1 MQKISSVEGLRNA
14 IQLLEAEQNIKGVLL
29 KKQVLITYESLRP
42 VNLIKNTLK
51 DLFSTSFQGE
61 NISGIA
67 AGLTGGYLLKK
78 LFVGRSGNPF
88 KKLLGSIIQFG
99 LTNIIAQNSQLIR
112 SFADSVFRLFSDKK
126 RKHQ

>member
-1 MQKISSVEGLRNA
+1 MQTISSVQGLRNA
-14 IQLLEAEQNIKGVLL
+14 IQLLEAEQNVKGELL
-29 KKQVLITYESLRP
+29 KKQVMITYESLRP

-51 DLFSTSFQGE
+51 DLFSSSFEGE

-67 AGLTGGYLLKK
+67 AGITGGYLLKK

-99 LTNIIAQNSQLIR
+99 LTNLIAQNSQLIKT
-112 SFADSVFRLFSDKK
+112 FATGVFRLFSEKNK
-126 RKHQ
+126 

>member
-1 MQKISSVEGLRNA
+1 MQTISSVQELRNA
-14 IQLLEAEQNIKGVLL
+14 IQLLESEQNIKGELL
-29 KKQVLITYESLRP
+29 KKQVMLTYESLRP

-51 DLFSTSFQGE
+51 DLFSSSFEGE

-67 AGLTGGYLLKK
+67 AGITGGYLLKK

-99 LTNIIAQNSQLIR
+99 LTNLIAQNSQLIKT
-112 SFADSVFRLFSDKK
+112 FATGVFRLFSERNK
-126 RKHQ
+126 

>member
-14 IQLLEAEQNIKGVLL
+14 IQLLEAEQNIKGELL
-29 KKQVLITYESLRP
+29 KKQVMIAYESLRP
-42 VNLIKNTLK
+42 VNLVKSTLK
-51 DLFSTSFQGE
+51 DLFSTSFEGE

-88 KKLLGSIIQFG
+88 KKIIGSILQLGI
-99 LTNIIAQNSQLIR
+99 TNIIAQNSNLIKTFVPALIKLL
-112 SFADSVFRLFSDKK
+112 SGKK
-126 RKHQ
+126 K

>member
-1 MQKISSVEGLRNA
+1 MQTISSVQGLRNA
-14 IQLLEAEQNIKGVLL
+14 IQLLEAEQNIKGELL
-29 KKQVLITYESLRP
+29 KKQVMITYESLRH

-51 DLFSTSFQGE
+51 DLFSSSFEGE

-67 AGLTGGYLLKK
+67 AGITGGYLLKK

-99 LTNIIAQNSQLIR
+99 LTNLIAQNSQLIKK
-112 SFADSVFRLFSDKK
+112 FATGVFHLFSEKNK
-126 RKHQ
+126 

>member
-1 MQKISSVEGLRNA
+1 MQTISSVQELRNA
-14 IQLLEAEQNIKGVLL
+14 IQLLEAEQNIKGELL
-29 KKQVLITYESLRP
+29 KKQVMLTYESLRP

-51 DLFSTSFQGE
+51 DLFSSSFEGE

-67 AGLTGGYLLKK
+67 AGITGGYLLKK

-99 LTNIIAQNSQLIR
+99 LTNLIAQNSQLIKT
-112 SFADSVFRLFSDKK
+112 FATGVFRLFSERNK
-126 RKHQ
+126 